1 MEAFVFRWLTVRE
14 SLCYCCTCEGSFRHG
29 FRRVLG
35 ACQQGESVE
44 AADEDDEM
52 ARLQE
57 EERKIDETCGVGRL
71 RQMRTAVR
79 NKDTAGE
86 E

>member
-1 MEAFVFRWLTVRE
+1 VKAASDTASEECWAHVN
-14 SLCYCCTCEGSFRHG
+14 
-29 FRRVLG
+29 RVNPL
-35 ACQQGESVE
+35 E
-44 AADEDDEM
+44 AADDDDEM
-52 ARLQE
+52 ARFEE
-57 EERKIDETCGVGRL
+57 EERKIDETYGVGRL

>member
-1 MEAFVFRWLTVRE
+1 VNPL
-14 SLCYCCTCEGSFRHG
+14 
-29 FRRVLG
+29 
-35 ACQQGESVE
+35 E
-44 AADEDDEM
+44 AADDDDEM
-52 ARLQE
+52 ARFEE
-57 EERKIDETCGVGRL
+57 EERKIDETYGVGRL